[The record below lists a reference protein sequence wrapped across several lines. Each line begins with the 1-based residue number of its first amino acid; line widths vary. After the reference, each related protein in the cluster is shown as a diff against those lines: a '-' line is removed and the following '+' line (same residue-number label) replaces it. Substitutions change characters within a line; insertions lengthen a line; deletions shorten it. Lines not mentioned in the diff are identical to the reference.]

1 MKHRAR
7 WTAGITA
14 SALTALALAACLQVR
29 REPPD
34 KHLYALDVERPAG
47 AERAES
53 VHPLVLA
60 VRGLRAAPRFAGRNL
75 VYRTGEQEYAVDYY
89 SEFLVAPA
97 ALVSGETERWLA
109 RSNLFRHVFGAAA
122 PTAADVALSGEI
134 EELYG
139 DFRGAPRAVMAIRFF
154 LVDERPTW
162 PAVLLARSY
171 QRRFAA
177 EGSDPAALVAAWNR
191 GLAEILAEL
200 ERDLAGADLEAAPS
214 MAAQAVAE
222 ESPRQSR

>member
-1 MKHRAR
+1 MTHHAR
-7 WTAGITA
+7 WTAGIA
-14 SALTALALAACLQVR
+14 ALGALAACLQVR
-29 REPPD
+29 REAPD

-47 AERAES
+47 AERAEA

-97 ALVSGETERWLA
+97 ALASGETERWLA

-122 PTAADVALSGEI
+122 PTPPDVALTGEI

-139 DFRGAPRAVMAIRFF
+139 DLRGEPQAVLVIRFF

-162 PAVLLARSY
+162 PAVLFARRYERSLP
-171 QRRFAA
+171 A
-177 EGSDPAALVAAWNR
+177 EGSGPAALVAAWNS

-200 ERDLAGADLEAAPS
+200 ERGLAGADLGAAPS